1 MGICSGL
8 SFYTVPMDLSSAFVA
23 ATGGE
28 HSPSKHFS
36 FGETIRFGSLEFIAN
51 WLSNLSLSPLGGGSG
66 AIITGPTRGEP
77 PLL

>member
-51 WLSNLSLSPLGGGSG
+51 
-66 AIITGPTRGEP
+66 
-77 PLL
+77 